1 VAVRPLETRF
11 VEAAM
16 NKIRLEVDA
25 LQVESFAPVGAPQTR
40 SRGTVRGAADT
51 IVRSCQTQQYD
62 CTVQGGY
69 TCDYGTCVSVP
80 SCLEKVFA
88 QP

>member
-1 VAVRPLETRF
+1 
-11 VEAAM
+11 M

-25 LQVESFAPVGAPQTR
+25 LQVESFAPAGAREPR
-40 SRGTVRGAADT
+40 ARGTVRGAADT
-51 IVRSCQTQQYD
+51 VVGSCQTQQYD
-62 CTVQGGY
+62 CTAQGGY

-80 SCLEKVFA
+80 SCLEKVFV